1 MASPEFFTAPTGAE
15 QERARVHDGS
25 PSEERDSSVER
36 RAPDASTAS
45 DHRDAQLER
54 QTHGSNDLSP
64 DTRSLDR
71 TLRRPADTAG
81 ESTSRERATEVVA
94 PPVPPRVPGLAAWS
108 RRYTTSVAVWDV
120 AVGMLAVL
128 IAVPLSNIPFD
139 QHKMVALVLGAGA
152 AWPVAIAIS
161 RGYERNSIGVGDD
174 ELRAVMRAVVFA
186 VAVGA
191 FPAAITHSLGVVATS
206 VIAVPVAGFG
216 SMVVRFVARRALH
229 RRQRAGR
236 NVRRVIVVGSAYAA
250 LDLTTVLTREQNAG
264 IQVIGVCV
272 PHADV
277 ARARDAGLAV
287 IGDLDQV
294 PDLIRSYGADSIAVT
309 GSDATRHNYLRE
321 LSWALEGAGV
331 ELLVHPGLV
340 EVAGPRMHI
349 RPYVGLPLLHVEQPH
364 FTGWRRFVKRATDL
378 ILTGL
383 GLLVISPVLAGLAVA
398 VKLQDGGPVIFRQTR
413 VGLDGSTFTMFKFR
427 SMHTD
432 AEARLAELRAA
443 NPTMGTMFKMED
455 DPRVT
460 RVGRFL
466 RRFSLDEL
474 PQLFN
479 VLAGSMSLVGPRPPL
494 QSEVDGYED
503 HARRRLLVTPGLTGL
518 WQVSGRSL
526 LSWEETVRLDL
537 RYVENWTLT
546 LDLLILWKTFFA
558 VVARRGAF

>member
-1 MASPEFFTAPTGAE
+1 MASPEFLAAPSGAE
-15 QERARVHDGS
+15 NERPATADGS
-25 PSEERDSSVER
+25 TTDERISYDER
-36 RAPDASTAS
+36 RDRDASVVA
-45 DHRDAQLER
+45 DRRDALLVRPPQP
-54 QTHGSNDLSP
+54 SNDVSP
-64 DTRSLDR
+64 DTNSVDVGR
-71 TLRRPADTAG
+71 RRPADTAG
-81 ESTSRERATEVVA
+81 GSAGRALTDAVVLE
-94 PPVPPRVPGLAAWS
+94 PPARRLPGLAAWS
-108 RRYTTSVAVWDV
+108 RRYTTAVAVAD
-120 AVGMLAVL
+120 ALIGMLAVL
-128 IAVPLSNIPFD
+128 IALPLAGNDFD
-139 QHKMVALVLGAGA
+139 PLKSVVLVLGTGL
-152 AWPVAIAIS
+152 AWPVAVAIS
-161 RGYERNSIGVGDD
+161 RGYERNNIGVGDD

-191 FPAAITHSLGVVATS
+191 FPTAITHSMGVVETS
-206 VIAVPVAGFG
+206 VIAVPLAGVG
-216 SMVVRFVARRALH
+216 SMLARFVARRNLH
-229 RRQRAGR
+229 RQQRAGH

-250 LDLTTVLTREQNAG
+250 LDLTKVLTREQNAG
-264 IQVIGVCV
+264 IQVIGACV
-272 PHADV
+272 PQADV

-287 IGDLDQV
+287 IGDLDEV
-294 PDLIRSYGADSIAVT
+294 PALVRSYSADSIAVT

-378 ILTGL
+378 ALTAL
-383 GLLVISPVLAGLAVA
+383 GLVVISPLMAALALA
-398 VKLQDGGPVIFRQTR
+398 VKLHDGGPVVFRQTR
-413 VGLDGSTFTMFKFR
+413 VGLDGSTFTMLKFR

-432 AEARLAELRAA
+432 AEGRLAELRAQ
-443 NPTMGTMFKMED
+443 NPNIGTMFKMED

-460 RVGRFL
+460 PVGRFL

-479 VLAGSMSLVGPRPPL
+479 VLAGTMSLVGPRPPL

>member
-1 MASPEFFTAPTGAE
+1 MTTGGDSVA
-15 QERARVHDGS
+15 AH
-25 PSEERDSSVER
+25 EERPTDAGRTAGARDALVER
-36 RAPDASTAS
+36 PL
-45 DHRDAQLER
+45 QP
-54 QTHGSNDLSP
+54 SNDVSP
-64 DTRSLDR
+64 DTDMADVAGR
-71 TLRRPADTAG
+71 RRPADTAVESARQGDRPAG
-81 ESTSRERATEVVA
+81 EIG
-94 PPVPPRVPGLAAWS
+94 PRPARSLSLAVWTK
-108 RRYTTSVAVWDV
+108 RYTLALAVADAV
-120 AVGMLAVL
+120 VGMIAVL
-128 IAVPLSNIPFD
+128 LTLPMLDFPFNET
-139 QHKMVALVLGAGA
+139 KTLVIVAGA
-152 AWPVAIAIS
+152 ALAWPVAVAIS
-161 RGYERNSIGVGDD
+161 RGYERSNIGVGDD
-174 ELRAVMRAVVFA
+174 ELYAVLRAVIFA

-191 FPAAITHSLGVVATS
+191 VPAAITESLGVVATS
-206 VIAVPVAGFG
+206 VIAVPLAGLGSLVA
-216 SMVVRFVARRALH
+216 RFVARKNLH
-229 RRQRAGR
+229 RQQRAGR
-236 NVRRVIVVGSAYAA
+236 NVRRVIVVGSAYASA
-250 LDLTTVLTREQNAG
+250 DLTEVLTREQHAG
-264 IQVIGVCV
+264 MNVIGVCV
-272 PHADV
+272 PRSDV

-294 PDLIRSYGADSIAVT
+294 PALIREHGADAVAVT

-378 ILTGL
+378 LLTGV
-383 GLLVISPVLAGLAVA
+383 GVLVISPVLAVLALA
-398 VKLQDGGPVIFRQTR
+398 VKLNDGGPVIFRQTR
-413 VGLDGSTFTMFKFR
+413 VGLDGTTFTMLKFR
-427 SMHTD
+427 SMHVD
-432 AEARLAELRAA
+432 AEARLAELRAKH
-443 NPTMGTMFKMED
+443 PDLGRMFKMED
-455 DPRVT
+455 DPRIT
-460 RVGRFL
+460 RVGKFL

-558 VVARRGAF
+558 VATRRGAF